1 MNNQHKI
8 YTIYAGVNGAGKSTL
23 YESSKIKLDG
33 ERINSDDI
41 LIADG
46 GDWKNKKDQ
55 KRM

>member
-33 ERINSDDI
+33 ERINSDEI

-46 GDWKNKKDQ
+46 GNWKNKKDQ